1 MKYFSALLSLLVCSL
16 GLWAQEGQSYW
27 QDVSASNIQLP
38 FSAEV
43 DLATNKYRSLS
54 LDLSKF
60 QQVLQQAPSEGSKN
74 TSVVINLPLPNGK
87 MARFAIEESP
97 VMMPKLAAKYPG
109 IKSFSGKSL
118 DDQALSARFDLGAG
132 VFHAAIQTLEG
143 TVYIDPYVNN
153 ISTPYYFSYF
163 TKDLDLRQS
172 ELASLSCGINTTE
185 LARAEPRREY
195 TNTTPG
201 MGFLRGAVAQPLRT
215 YRLAL
220 ACTGEY
226 AQANGGTVEKVL
238 ASMNTALNRVNQIF
252 IRETAVKLLMI
263 DNNDTLI
270 FLDGATDP
278 YNEPSSAPTLLS
290 VNPGV
295 LNARIGLNAYDVGHV
310 FTRGCAN
317 NIGGIAAPATVCKE
331 TKGRGVTCFFRT
343 DINYI
348 AVSVM
353 AHEIGHQFSCNHS
366 WNNCPDFQTQL
377 ASESAYEPG
386 SGSTIMSYAG
396 SCTNNNVSN
405 QSDDYYAT
413 GSLEEFLTF
422 SREQDGN
429 GCATQ
434 VPTPNNAPSVSIG
447 HRSNMVIPI
456 STPFALTAAGS
467 DPDGDALTY
476 CWEQFDLGPVRTLGE
491 PQGTSP
497 SFRSFPPVT
506 SSTRFFP
513 QLPDLIDNINRAT
526 EVLPTYTRQLNF
538 RCTVRDNHPSAGAVA
553 WQSIRLQVTDQAGPF
568 LIQSPNLGTETWK
581 AGDDVNITWDVA
593 KTNLAPVNCQY
604 VNIRLSV
611 DGGFTYPFLLAEN
624 ARNDGSEKVTV
635 PNMISN
641 NARVKV
647 EAVDNVFFDI
657 SNKSFTIMAN
667 PVATFALGVSPYGLP
682 LNCQPATVEY
692 KISNTVLGGFN
703 SPVRL
708 DILPGALPAG
718 ITASFSANNL
728 RAGES
733 STLKLNIQNVL
744 RDTVEFTLRAIAQGA
759 DTVLRTLSL
768 ITISNDFSNLVLKSP
783 NNGQTGIQL
792 STILRWQKTPAARS
806 YTVEL
811 SESPKFGATNLAQA
825 SGLSVDT
832 LNPNKILKDNTLH
845 FWRVRPE
852 NECGPGAYTEPFVFH
867 TSVTECKRQ
876 SSTAAVNIP
885 SRNNPTVESRIN
897 ITDAGTITDINI
909 PNIDIDYQT
918 VNLIKVSLVSPKG
931 TVVVL
936 YDQACTGR
944 TGIMKVGFDDEAP
957 GVITAGTA
965 TCPPDDGIVFKP
977 KEALKILQGESIQGT
992 WILRVQVIRSEAG
1005 TVGAINSWIIEFC
1018 STLTAS
1024 NPTLLS
1030 NKGVKVNKSS
1040 NKTIATSDL
1049 QAQDVDAT
1057 AAQLVYTLTHIPS
1070 GGGLRLTDKLLD
1082 VGDQFT
1088 QADIDAQRLRYTHNG
1103 GTATADFFSF
1113 VVKDGKGGFIPINR
1127 FNIEIDQSTGLG
1139 EVPLPFAV
1147 KLYPNPTKDVVN
1159 LEFEQ
1164 NLPAEGVLRVFNL
1177 QGQLLYQRTVPQGVK
1192 TQVIATQQWPA
1203 GTYLLHLNTG
1213 KGSMQRQ
1220 FAVAK

>member
-1 MKYFSALLSLLVCSL
+1 MKYFSALLSLMACSI
-16 GLWAQEGQSYW
+16 GLWAQENQAYW
-27 QDVSASNIQLP
+27 QDVSTSGIQLP

-43 DLATNKYRSLS
+43 DLATNKYRTLS
-54 LDLSKF
+54 LDFPKL
-60 QQVLQQAPSEGSKN
+60 QQVLQQAPIEGSRN
-74 TSVVINLPLPNGK
+74 TPTIVSLPLPNGK
-87 MARFAIEESP
+87 MARFSIEESP
-97 VMMPKLAAKYPG
+97 VMMPKLAAKYPS

-118 DDQALSARFDLGAG
+118 DNHALSARFDLGAG
-132 VFHAAIQTLEG
+132 VFHASIYTLQG
-143 TVYIDPYVNN
+143 IIYIDPYASNVAT
-153 ISTPYYFSYF
+153 SYYFSYF
-163 TKDLDLRQS
+163 TKDLDLSQT
-172 ELASLSCGINTTE
+172 ELATLSCGINTTE
-185 LARAEPRREY
+185 LAMEEPSREY
-195 TNTTPG
+195 TNTTPSLN
-201 MGFLRGAVAQPLRT
+201 LRSNAAQSLRT

-252 IRETAVKLLMI
+252 IRETAVKLMLI
-263 DNNDTLI
+263 ENNDTLI
-270 FLDGATDP
+270 FLNAATDP
-278 YNEPSSAPTLLS
+278 YNEPSSAPTLLG

-295 LNARIGLNAYDVGHV
+295 LNARIGLSAYDIGHV
-310 FTRGCAN
+310 FTRGCIN

-353 AHEIGHQFSCNHS
+353 AHEIGHQFSCKHS
-366 WNNCPDFQTQL
+366 WNNCPDFQDQL
-377 ASESAYEPG
+377 ASDSAYEPG

-405 QSDDYYAT
+405 QSDDYYGT

-422 SREQDGN
+422 SREQEGN

-434 VPTPNNAPSVSIG
+434 VPTPNTTPSLTIK
-447 HRSNMVIPI
+447 HRSNIVIPI
-456 STPFALTAAGS
+456 GTPFALTASSS
-467 DPDGDALTY
+467 DPDGDLLTY

-497 SFRSFPPVT
+497 SFRSFPPAT
-506 SSTRFFP
+506 DATRVFP
-513 QLPDLIDNINRAT
+513 QLSDLVNNVKQNT
-526 EVLPTYTRQLNF
+526 EVLPTYARQLNF
-538 RCTVRDNHPSAGAVA
+538 RCTVRDNHPSAGAVT
-553 WQSIRLQVTDQAGPF
+553 WQSIRLQATDQAGPF
-568 LIQSPNLGTETWK
+568 LVQSPNAGTETWK
-581 AGDDVNITWDVA
+581 AGDDVEITWDVA
-593 KTNLAPVNCQY
+593 KTNLAPVNCRY

-611 DGGFTYPFLLAEN
+611 DGGFSYPFLLAEN
-624 ARNDGSEKVTV
+624 ALNDGKEKVTV
-635 PNMISN
+635 PNMISS
-641 NARVKV
+641 NARIKV
-647 EAVDNVFFDI
+647 ESVDNVFFDI
-657 SNKSFTIMAN
+657 SNKNFSIMAN
-667 PVATFALGVSPYGLP
+667 PVATFALSLSTYGFP
-682 LNCQPATVEY
+682 LNCQPAAVEY
-692 KISNTVLGGFN
+692 KITNTFLGGFN
-703 SPVRL
+703 NPVRL
-708 DILPGALPAG
+708 DILPGSLPAG

-728 RAGES
+728 RAGET

-768 ITISNDFSNLVLKSP
+768 VTLSNDFSGLALKSP
-783 NNGQTGIQL
+783 SNGQTGIQL
-792 STILRWQKTPAARS
+792 STILRWQKTAAARS
-806 YTVEL
+806 YSVEL
-811 SESPKFGATNLAQA
+811 SESPKFGTTNLAQA
-825 SGLSVDT
+825 TGITVDT
-832 LNPNKILKDNTLH
+832 FAPNKILKDNTLH

-852 NECGPGAYTEPFVFH
+852 NECGPSNYTDPFVFH
-867 TSVTECKRQ
+867 TSLTECKRQ
-876 SSTAAVNIP
+876 TSAAAVNIP
-885 SRNNPTVESRIN
+885 ARNNPTVESRIN

-918 VNLIKVSLVSPKG
+918 VNLVKVSLVSPKG

-957 GVITAGTA
+957 GVITVGTA

-977 KEALKILQGESIQGT
+977 KEALKVLQGEGIQGA

-1018 STLTAS
+1018 STLNAS
-1024 NPTLLS
+1024 NPTLLN
-1030 NKGVKVNKSS
+1030 NKGIKVNRSN
-1040 NKTIATSDL
+1040 NKTIAGTDL

-1057 AAQLVYTLTHIPS
+1057 ATQLVYTLTRIPA
-1070 GGGLRLTDKLLD
+1070 GGGLRLSDKLLE
-1082 VGDQFT
+1082 VGDKFT

-1103 GTATADFFSF
+1103 GTDTTDFFSF
-1113 VVKDGKGGFIPINR
+1113 VVQDGKGGFLPINR
-1127 FNIEIDQSTGLG
+1127 FTIHIDPTTGLG
-1139 EVPLPFAV
+1139 EVPLPFGA
-1147 KLYPNPTKDVVN
+1147 KLYPNPTRDVLN

-1164 NLPAEGVLRVFNL
+1164 NLPADGILRIFNL
-1177 QGQLLYQRTVPQGVK
+1177 QGQLLYQRTVSQGVRN
-1192 TQVIATQQWPA
+1192 QVIATQQWPA
-1203 GTYLLHLNTG
+1203 GTYLLHLNTE